1 MERGWG
7 EVLSDDN
14 SNNISTKEIPQKEN
28 MASTS
33 LTTPARP
40 PLQVYIVV
48 LIGAVAVSFAA
59 IFIRLAQA
67 EHIPSLFI
75 AAARLTIAALVLTPV
90 IVRRHLPEIRALKR
104 GDLVLALVSGLFLA
118 LHFATWILSLEY
130 TSVLISVVLVTTNP
144 LWVAV
149 LEVVFLRARLGRTVI
164 IGLLI
169 GFAGSLIAGLSS
181 SGAASPGKD
190 PLLGSIL
197 AFTGAICVAIYLVIG
212 RKLRGRLSLLPY
224 IWLVYGCGALILLA
238 AVILTRIPITG
249 YSQQGYVWLVAL
261 ALIPQLIGHSSFNYA
276 LKYLPATLVGI
287 VNQLEPVLSAV
298 AAIIVFQEIP
308 GELQLVGSVAIL
320 AGVVLASIG
329 QNQSSSGNSQ

>member
-1 MERGWG
+1 
-7 EVLSDDN
+7 
-14 SNNISTKEIPQKEN
+14 
-28 MASTS
+28 MASIPV
-33 LTTPARP
+33 TTPARP

-48 LIGAVAVSFAA
+48 LMGAVAVSFAA

-67 EHIPSLFI
+67 EHVPSLLI

-90 IVRRHLPEIRALKR
+90 VLRNHLPEIRALKR
-104 GDLVLALVSGLFLA
+104 SDLVLALVSGLFLA

-144 LWVAV
+144 LWVAL
-149 LEVVFLRARLGRTVI
+149 LEVIFLRAHLGRTVI

-169 GFAGSLIAGLSS
+169 GFAGSLVAGLSS
-181 SGAASPGKD
+181 SGGASLGKD
-190 PLLGSIL
+190 PLLGSVL
-197 AFTGAICVAIYLVIG
+197 AFTGAVCVAIYLVIG

-238 AVILTRIPITG
+238 AVILTHIPITG
-249 YSQQGYVWLVAL
+249 YSSQGYVWLIAL

-298 AAIIVFQEIP
+298 AAIFVFQEIP
-308 GELQLVGSVAIL
+308 GQLQLAGSAAIL
-320 AGVVLASIG
+320 AGVILASIG
-329 QNQSSSGNSQ
+329 QSSDSRR

>member
-1 MERGWG
+1 
-7 EVLSDDN
+7 
-14 SNNISTKEIPQKEN
+14 
-28 MASTS
+28 MASTP
-33 LTTPARP
+33 LATPLRP
-40 PLQVYIVV
+40 PLQVYLVV
-48 LIGAVAVSFAA
+48 LMGAVAVSFAA

-144 LWVAV
+144 LWVAI

-169 GFAGSLIAGLSS
+169 GFAGSIIAGLSS

-197 AFTGAICVAIYLVIG
+197 AFTGAVCLAIYLVIG

-238 AVILTRIPITG
+238 TVILTGIPITG
-249 YSQQGYVWLVAL
+249 YSAQGYLWLVAL

-308 GELQLVGSVAIL
+308 GELQLLGSLAIL